1 MQGGM
6 DFLRDLGEACRAE
19 HADVVRH
26 PLLSWVTRGQR
37 GININL
43 RDGARD
49 RLHDHRNAGET

>member
-6 DFLRDLGEACRAE
+6 EFLRDFGACRAE

-26 PLLSWVTRGQR
+26 PLLSRVTRGQR

-49 RLHDHRNAGET
+49 RLRDHRNAGET